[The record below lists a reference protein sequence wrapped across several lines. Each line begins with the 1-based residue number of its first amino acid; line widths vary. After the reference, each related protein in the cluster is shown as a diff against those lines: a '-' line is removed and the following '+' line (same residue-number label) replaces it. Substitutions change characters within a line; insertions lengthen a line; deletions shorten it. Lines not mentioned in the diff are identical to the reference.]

1 MIGNK
6 LTGRELRVLKDRLSL
21 LFRSA
26 SEKKR
31 NVILLCDG
39 NDLVSLQRFV
49 QALMS
54 LLDPRHY
61 RVYRDNASP
70 RGPFLLP
77 WWRALPPHGD
87 LLILPHSYCHRAV
100 VEYISKQ
107 ITKNRFT
114 EILEEI
120 EEFERSQIQQGCLV
134 YHLAF
139 MVEAREFKK
148 QTRKIGSR
156 PMQEVMSGV
165 ESEIAEAPR
174 RYVRSMERIFLA
186 AAQEPWFKPEIKK
199 YARLEVAM
207 LRFLVARL
215 EEDLQVDSA
224 RATQEFDEAMEAVRG
239 RRLGHAG

>member
-6 LTGRELRVLKDRLSL
+6 MTGSELRRLKDRLSL

-26 SEKKR
+26 FEQRR

-39 NDLVSLQRFV
+39 NDLLGLQRFV
-49 QALMS
+49 QTLMG

-61 RVYRDNASP
+61 RVYRDNAAP

-77 WWRALPPHGD
+77 WWRALPPGGD

-100 VEYISKQ
+100 VEYLNKDIS
-107 ITKNRFT
+107 KNRFS

-120 EEFERSQIQQGCLV
+120 EEFERSQFQQGCLV

-139 MVEAREFKK
+139 MVPSREFKK
-148 QTRKIGSR
+148 QMRKIGSR
-156 PMQEVMSGV
+156 PV
-165 ESEIAEAPR
+165 EDLLAKTEAEIARAPR
-174 RYVRSMERIFLA
+174 RYIRSMERIFLSA
-186 AAQEPWFKPEIKK
+186 AEEPWFKPELKK

-224 RATQEFDEAMEAVRG
+224 QATAVFDEAMEALRG
-239 RRLGHAG
+239 RRPGHAG